1 MGIDQ
6 EQGQSMPESESREM
20 YLKSIYE
27 LSSNGELVAVSL
39 LAKRMGVSPVSA
51 TEMIKR
57 LEEHNLIKHVPYK
70 GVALT
75 RSGLQRTLIVVR
87 RQRLWGRF
95 LVDYLNV
102 PWSQVYDM
110 SCRLE
115 HATDTTVTDSLAD
128 FLGNPAI
135 CPHGHPIPDAEGNVE
150 IPPAFPL
157 NETRCDVEVEIL
169 RIDQPELILCEYLEE
184 RSMLPGVTLKIV
196 DEAPYNGPF
205 TVEIDGKEIAL
216 GREIS
221 GRVLVLPTD

>member
-1 MGIDQ
+1 MGVDQ

-27 LSSNGELVAVSL
+27 LSPNGELVAVSL

>member
-1 MGIDQ
+1 
-6 EQGQSMPESESREM
+6 MPESESREM

-27 LSSNGELVAVSL
+27 IADGEEPVAVSL

-51 TEMIKR
+51 TEMVKR
-57 LEEHNLIKHVPYK
+57 LEAGQMIIHTPYK
-70 GVALT
+70 GVVLT
-75 RSGLQRTLIVVR
+75 DSGRHRALIVIR

-95 LVDYLNV
+95 LADHLEI
-102 PWSQVYDM
+102 PWSQVYDV

-115 HATDTTVTDSLAD
+115 HATDAAVTEALAV
-128 FLGNPAI
+128 FLGDPTI
-135 CPHGHPIPDAEGNVE
+135 CPHGHPIPDANGNIE

-157 NETRCDVEVEIL
+157 NEISCEVEVEII

-184 RSMLPGVTLKIV
+184 RGLLPGTTLKIV

-205 TVEIDGKEIAL
+205 TVQIDGKEIAL

-221 GRVLVLPTD
+221 SRILVHPIE

>member
-1 MGIDQ
+1 
-6 EQGQSMPESESREM
+6 MPESESREM

-27 LSSNGELVAVSL
+27 LSSDGELVAVSL

-57 LEEHNLIKHVPYK
+57 LEEYKLIQHTPYK
-70 GVALT
+70 GVKLT
-75 RSGLQRTLIVVR
+75 KSGLKRALIVVR

-95 LVDYLNV
+95 LADHLNI

-115 HATDTTVTDSLAD
+115 HATDETVTDSLAM

-135 CPHGHPIPDAEGNVE
+135 CPHGHPIPDSEGSVE

-157 NETRCDVEVEIL
+157 NVISCEVEVEII

-184 RSMLPGVTLKIV
+184 RGMLPGTTLKIV

-205 TVEIDGKEIAL
+205 TVEIHGKEIAL

-221 GRVLVLPTD
+221 SRILVDTTAGNKIDT

>member
-1 MGIDQ
+1 
-6 EQGQSMPESESREM
+6 
-20 YLKSIYE
+20 
-27 LSSNGELVAVSL
+27 
-39 LAKRMGVSPVSA
+39 
-51 TEMIKR
+51 MIKR

-135 CPHGHPIPDAEGNVE
+135 CPHGHPIPDTEGNVE

>member
-1 MGIDQ
+1 
-6 EQGQSMPESESREM
+6 MPESESREM

-39 LAKRMGVSPVSA
+39 IAKRMGVSPVSA

-157 NETRCDVEVEIL
+157 NEISCDVEVEIL

-184 RSMLPGVTLKIV
+184 RSMLPGATLKIV